1 MNLMKNEELRRELII
16 YIAGTFIF
24 AAALAFISLSAGL
37 VMIFAGAFYISVF
50 LMSVRTRY
58 RAMADLSNSIDR
70 ILHGDEQMLITENRE
85 GELSILR
92 SQIQKMII
100 RLREQADSLQKDKV
114 RLSDAI
120 ADISHQLRTPL
131 TSMNLTVSMLSRED
145 AEREKRLRMTHD
157 LKKSLARIDWLI
169 EALLK
174 ISKIDA
180 GTAQFIL
187 EPVPVKEL
195 IRKAADPIIVPMELK
210 GQSLHVSADVESYTG
225 DIYWSVEALG
235 NILKNCMEH
244 TPDGGNIYIEARET
258 AIFTEIS
265 VRDDGE
271 GFSEGDI
278 PHLFERFYT
287 GKNSSSDSVG
297 IGLALARMIVV
308 RQNGTVT
315 AGNSRDGG
323 AEFIIRFYKG
333 VV

>member
-1 MNLMKNEELRRELII
+1 MP
-16 YIAGTFIF
+16 
-24 AAALAFISLSAGL
+24 
-37 VMIFAGAFYISVF
+37 
-50 LMSVRTRY
+50 
-58 RAMADLSNSIDR
+58 
-70 ILHGDEQMLITENRE
+70 
-85 GELSILR
+85 
-92 SQIQKMII
+92 
-100 RLREQADSLQKDKV
+100 REQADLLQKDKV
-114 RLSDAI
+114 RMSDAI
-120 ADISHQLRTPL
+120 VDISHQLRTPL
-131 TSMNLTVSMLSRED
+131 TSMNLTVSMLSCEEV
-145 AEREKRLRMTHD
+145 AKEKRLQLTHD

-180 GTAQFIL
+180 GTAQFVS
-187 EPVPVKEL
+187 EPVLVKEL
-195 IRKAADPIIVPMELK
+195 IRKAAEPILVPMELK
-210 GQSLHVSADVESYTG
+210 GQTMHVSAEGERYTG

-244 TPDGGNIYIEARET
+244 TPVGGNIYIEARET
-258 AIFTEIS
+258 AIFTEIA

-278 PHLFERFYT
+278 PHLFERFYK
-287 GKNSSSDSVG
+287 GKNASADSVG

-308 RQNGTVT
+308 MQNGTVT